1 MAKPPAAPVAPGTMK
16 VKKTRTAKVRSA
28 EATALIAEAKANMKS
43 AIALAKIIDPVKNL
57 DSFGCDKL
65 AEAIEARKVVLA
77 TPAE

>member
-1 MAKPPAAPVAPGTMK
+1 MAKPPAAPGTTA
-16 VKKTRTAKVRSA
+16 VKQKRTPKVRSP

-57 DSFGCDKL
+57 DQFGCDKL

-77 TPAE
+77 TSAE